1 MSMGTKYDKGD
12 RQGMTAAKTFSAPPG
27 NIIIV
32 AGHNYRKIDQ
42 ERVNMFAQ
50 MYLDKKDVP
59 PILVALGDNDELE
72 LVDGEHRVRA
82 ALQAG
87 IPKVAM
93 MEFSGTKEER
103 LAAAWRFN
111 QGSKGT
117 PTENAVAFLRM
128 RNNGWSNARIAK
140 ETGASEGTVANH
152 LLLAMCGQ
160 EVLDMVDAG
169 DVAATPVVNLAR
181 SLGPDKVLAT
191 LREAKKESE
200 AAADKPESAAAPTKK
215 ADGAKFKSR
224 KERVTE
230 KRLRRVQEKVADE
243 SAERRARVYLKT
255 LMAHLPEVMV
265 VGDVDVNK
273 APASQSITLTCPAGS
288 WRELS
293 GMREV
298 ILDYLSKQAKG
309 DK

>member
-93 MEFSGTKEER
+93 IEFSGTKEER

-191 LREAKKESE
+191 LREAKK
-200 AAADKPESAAAPTKK
+200 

-230 KRLRRVQEKVADE
+230 KRLRRVQEEVADE